1 MAESELLTVAQ
12 VADELQV
19 TAQTIRNW
27 IEQGVVPAL
36 RIGRAYRIR
45 RDDVDELLARANA
58 ESESLATSRSAWDPG
73 EWRLPRPTEGL
84 GSVWEEELSVRLK
97 RETRSGRS

>member
-45 RDDVDELLARANA
+45 RDDVDKLLARANA
-58 ESESLATSRSAWDPG
+58 ESDSLAASRSAWDPKV
-73 EWRLPRPTEGL
+73 WRLPRPTEGT
-84 GSVWEEELSVRLK
+84 GSVWEELSVRLK
-97 RETRSGRS
+97 RETGPRRS